1 MVVDVFVDK
10 LGTPMIQTL
19 RSHWNA
25 FFYSFCVAIQSNV
38 DTGTTM
44 KFLDGDCFV
53 DFLVGVTLSF
63 LFSFLLPPQPRL
75 VVIEFIVFFKYSGI
89 ELFESCDCLVA
100 VIIYYDDLSV
110 MK

>member
-1 MVVDVFVDK
+1 
-10 LGTPMIQTL
+10 
-19 RSHWNA
+19 
-25 FFYSFCVAIQSNV
+25 
-38 DTGTTM
+38 M

-63 LFSFLLPPQPRL
+63 LLPPRL

-89 ELFESCDCLVA
+89 EPFESCDCLVA